1 MNNQEVVSAVLVV
14 AVLIASVVAHELAH
28 AWVANREGDDTASKL
43 GRITLNPLSHLDPVG
58 SVLVPMLLFF
68 STGGSSIFGWAKPVP
83 VVPARFRDPVWS
95 DIKVSLAGIVANLLL
110 VIPSALLVILAFRTE
125 GFIGVR
131 AADWLVYAGSLSIQ
145 INLTLAV
152 FNLIPIPPLDG
163 SHVLYH
169 LLPEGLRASYRGLDR
184 FGLLILMALLF
195 LVPGFLGLVFW
206 PVEQLAALTNAFI
219 RLWI

>member
-1 MNNQEVVSAVLVV
+1 MNGQEVMTGILVV
-14 AVLIASVVAHELAH
+14 VVLIGSVVAHELAH
-28 AWVANREGDDTASKL
+28 AWVAEREGDDTARKL
-43 GRITLNPLSHLDPVG
+43 GRITVNPLSHLDPVG
-58 SVLVPMLLFF
+58 SVLVPMVLFF

-83 VVPARFRDPVWS
+83 VVPARFRDPVRS

-110 VIPSALLVILAFRTE
+110 VIPSALLVIAAFRAE
-125 GFIGVR
+125 ALIGIR
-131 AADWLVYAGSLSIQ
+131 AADWLVFAGSLSIQ
-145 INLTLAV
+145 INLTLAI

-169 LLPEGLRASYRGLDR
+169 LLPRGLRASYRSLDR

-195 LVPGFLGLVFW
+195 LVPDFLSLVFW
-206 PVEQLAALTNAFI
+206 PVQQLADLTNAFI